1 MKLSGHPVKTGQ
13 ARREARGTK
22 WRAES
27 KPRNT
32 VLIVPIDPAYKGGL
46 TGHLPIT
53 SLKLGERR
61 KPMTLK
67 ERLDSGKFVVAV
79 ELQPPKGNDLSELYE
94 YAELLKGRVD
104 TINVPDLQ
112 NAIMRLGSLSVCT
125 LLKAKGMEVIYN
137 LSCSDRNRLALQ
149 SELLNASA
157 LGLKNLLLLQGD
169 QPSMGDHFETKAVFD
184 LDVTG
189 LLGAAKRLQ
198 EGYDLTGNDLQG
210 KPQFCVGTQINAAA
224 KGHVLDLEIMDMEKK
239 IRMGVDFF
247 FTNSIYDAT
256 LFEPFAKKVAH
267 FKVPIIVGIT
277 LLKSVG
283 MARYVNKHVEG
294 ASIPDSIIDQLM
306 KASDKQK
313 ASIEIAG
320 GLIKALKPL
329 CQGVQ
334 IIPIGWEKQVPALLD
349 YVGL

>member
-1 MKLSGHPVKTGQ
+1 MSF
-13 ARREARGTK
+13 
-22 WRAES
+22 
-27 KPRNT
+27 
-32 VLIVPIDPAYKGGL
+32 
-46 TGHLPIT
+46 
-53 SLKLGERR
+53 
-61 KPMTLK
+61 K
-67 ERLDSGKFVVAV
+67 EQLESGKFVVVA

-104 TINVPDLQ
+104 AVNVPDLQ

-125 LLKAKGMEVIYN
+125 LLKARGMDVIYN

-149 SELLNASA
+149 SDLLNASA
-157 LGLKNLLLLQGD
+157 LGLKNVLLLQGD
-169 QPSMGDHFETKAVFD
+169 HPSIGDHFEAQAVYD
-184 LDVTG
+184 LDVMG
-189 LLGAAKRLQ
+189 LLGSAKRLQ
-198 EGYDLTGNDLQG
+198 EGYDLMGNDLNG
-210 KPQFCVGTQINAAA
+210 KPKFCVGTQINAGV
-224 KGHVLDLEIMDMEKK
+224 KGHVLDLEVMDMEKK

-247 FTNSIYDAT
+247 FTNSIYDVS
-256 LFEPFAKKVAH
+256 LFEPFIKKVAH
-267 FKVPIIVGIT
+267 FKVPIMVGIT

-294 ASIPDSIIDQLM
+294 ASVPDSIIDQLM

-334 IIPIGWEKQVPALLD
+334 IIPIGWEKQIPALLD

>member
-1 MKLSGHPVKTGQ
+1 V
-13 ARREARGTK
+13 
-22 WRAES
+22 
-27 KPRNT
+27 
-32 VLIVPIDPAYKGGL
+32 
-46 TGHLPIT
+46 
-53 SLKLGERR
+53 GERR
-61 KPMTLK
+61 KLMTFK
-67 ERLDSGKFVVAV
+67 ERLDSGKFAVAV
-79 ELQPPKGNDLSELYE
+79 EFQPPKGNELSELYE

-104 TINVPDLQ
+104 AINVPDLQ
-112 NAIMRLGSLSVCT
+112 NAIMRLGSLSACT
-125 LLKAKGMEVIYN
+125 LLKARGMEVIYN

-157 LGLKNLLLLQGD
+157 LGLKNILLVQGVH
-169 QPSMGDHFETKAVFD
+169 PSVGDHFEAKAVFD
-184 LDVTG
+184 LDVMG

-224 KGHVLDLEIMDMEKK
+224 KGHALDLEVMDMEKK
-239 IRMGVDFF
+239 IRLGVDFF
-247 FTNSIYDAT
+247 FTDSIYDVD
-256 LFEPFAKKVAH
+256 LFEPFIKKVAH
-267 FKVPIIVGIT
+267 FKVPIIAGVT

-283 MARYVNKHVEG
+283 MARYMNKHVEG

-320 GLIKALKPL
+320 ALVKALKSL
-329 CQGVQ
+329 CQGIL
-334 IIPIGWEKQVPALLD
+334 IIPIGWEKQVPPLLD

>member
-1 MKLSGHPVKTGQ
+1 MPFKDQ
-13 ARREARGTK
+13 
-22 WRAES
+22 
-27 KPRNT
+27 
-32 VLIVPIDPAYKGGL
+32 
-46 TGHLPIT
+46 
-53 SLKLGERR
+53 
-61 KPMTLK
+61 
-67 ERLDSGKFVVAV
+67 LDSGKFVVVA
-79 ELQPPKGNDLSELYE
+79 ELQPPKGNDLSELNE

-104 TINVPDLQ
+104 AVNVPDLQ

-125 LLKAKGMEVIYN
+125 LLKVKGMEVIFN
-137 LSCSDRNRLALQ
+137 LSSSNRNRLALQ

-157 LGLKNLLLLQGD
+157 LGLKNILISQGD
-169 QPSMGDHFETKAVFD
+169 PPSIGDHFEAQAVLD
-184 LDVTG
+184 LDVIG

-198 EGYDLTGNDLQG
+198 EGYDLMGNDLQG
-210 KPQFCVGTQINAAA
+210 KPQFCIGSHVNAAA
-224 KGHVLDLEIMDMEKK
+224 KGHVLDLEVMDMEKK
-239 IRMGVDFF
+239 IRLGVDFF
-247 FTNSIYDAT
+247 FTHSIYDVS
-256 LFEPFAKKVAH
+256 LIEPFIKKVAH
-267 FKVPIIVGIT
+267 FKVPIIAGIT

-320 GLIKALKPL
+320 SLIKGLKPL

-334 IIPIGWEKQVPALLD
+334 IIPIGWERQIPALLD